1 MAQGKKSVLIYVEWM
16 SIFEELDDAE
26 AGKLIKHLFRY
37 VNDLNPEPP
46 DRLTKLVFEPIKL
59 ALKRDLQKWEIKS
72 ESRSE
77 SGRLG
82 GLKSGETRRLKALKN
97 EANEANEAIGSNSK
111 QNEANEAVKVKVK
124 DKVNVNVKE
133 KENSSPKNGEVDNFY
148 ITKSKRKLTGRRLES
163 FLVFWKMFNYPK
175 GKSEAA
181 DAWLDI
187 PQLTSAICDKIYAAA
202 ESEANLRKELI
213 VAGKTPKMAQG
224 WITSRRWED
233 EIYSKQNNYQKNNQ
247 QVGPIIPEIT

>member
-97 EANEANEAIGSNSK
+97 EANEAIGLNSK

-124 DKVNVNVKE
+124 DKVNG
-133 KENSSPKNGEVDNFY
+133 KENKRIKVFVAPLLEDVKKYFLDNGYSEVVAERFFKSYSVADWVDTNGRPVINWKQKAINVWFNENNKTLPEATQISFTNTESGGIDFSFKPKY
-148 ITKSKRKLTGRRLES
+148 
-163 FLVFWKMFNYPK
+163 
-175 GKSEAA
+175 
-181 DAWLDI
+181 
-187 PQLTSAICDKIYAAA
+187 
-202 ESEANLRKELI
+202 
-213 VAGKTPKMAQG
+213 
-224 WITSRRWED
+224 
-233 EIYSKQNNYQKNNQ
+233 
-247 QVGPIIPEIT
+247 